1 MTLERSKL
9 VLWGVVLAAAGVI
22 IWRVGFHVP
31 ESHLTT
37 MARQVSVQPVSAGQ
51 SSTEPAKEKASPA
64 ASEPNAAADAK
75 KAAGEP
81 NKPAQPAGS
90 KSPADA
96 NKPPEPGK
104 PAGGTE
110 PNRPADSTKPA
121 EPNKPSQAGATDKT
135 TLSGSGEPMEA
146 VNLKDVEMKN
156 IIDKIAQWTGKTVIP
171 HDEAM
176 KQKVTIYAPEKLPR
190 KKALEKIYSA
200 LRMKGYMV
208 EESGD
213 TIFLKPLAGARLGVF
228 PTVGPD
234 EPLAAFENKEQIVQ
248 KLFKLK
254 NYPPAQMGE
263 IVTPL
268 VGEFGHV
275 SADATTGTLLVI
287 DAVGNLQRIEHI
299 IQQFDVPEAGKA
311 ITDVVE
317 IKHGDPSEIVQL
329 LRMLL
334 GESPDGSGGGR
345 GRRSLGGRVGYSRP
359 GGGPGGPPQGGG
371 QGGAGKTGV
380 ATSVT
385 IGGGEIPLVLIPDT
399 KRKWIIVSGSA
410 DDVKKIREWVEKL
423 DRDEPVQSEYETV
436 TIAYADPQE
445 VADRIEK
452 SLEEMPGSSLRPSVV
467 VQALQQSRQ
476 IMIFGRSELREMV
489 KKLIVEVDIPA
500 GTFLTEHFQLKHAD
514 PEQIKSNLDSLYGE
528 NIPRYEYYSYMR
540 YGPGSRRTPADTV
553 KIIAFPAMQQITVI
567 AAPEN
572 MEKIR
577 KQIADWDVPLNVEAV
592 KPRIIELRNSDPV
605 QMAQLLT
612 KLFSE
617 ENDTSRSFFRMYLY
631 GDTGDQRKKIVG
643 PLYGQLTFEA
653 VQGTK
658 KIIVI
663 SKIPQAYDVIEQLVL
678 DLDRQEMAE
687 SPRVIQVKYADTEDL
702 AERLNAMFN
711 EAGTNARI
719 RRTTQGIGQY
729 SMDETTGNQGQN
741 NARNAANNNNSNNP
755 NQSSPTEYTPWW
767 SSGARRTT
775 DEQPISN
782 VIGHVR
788 FVPDPRS
795 KSILILAPREF
806 QMSIADTIREL
817 DVPGKQVMVKAVVI
831 EIDHQDLTSLGVQLS
846 SNPGGTFS
854 IGENAVTAV
863 SQLEY
868 LNQRGATKVG
878 LSTNITALIDF
889 LVKKVNAQIL
899 NQQTLWTE
907 DNDEASF
914 FKGQKVAF
922 QTNTSISETGGRAT
936 QSFEY
941 QKVGMTLAV
950 RPSITPEKNVDMIV
964 TVLLSDLT
972 GDQVNGQ
979 PVRRVMETTTN
990 MIVGDG
996 QTLMLGGILFQ
1007 TDSKIQRKVPLLGDL
1022 PLVGGLFRH
1031 NDVTKANNELIIF
1044 ITPYVVAEG
1053 GELPAGT
1060 AQQLEEPKQRL
1071 EQVQGELKEMSDQ
1084 LEEDLD
1090 KNK

>member
-1 MTLERSKL
+1 MERSKL
-9 VLWGVVLAAAGVI
+9 VLWVVVLAAAGVI
-22 IWRVGFHVP
+22 VWRVGFYPP
-31 ESHLTT
+31 ESRLPG
-37 MARQVSVQPVSAGQ
+37 MQRQVSAQ
-51 SSTEPAKEKASPA
+51 SGPASRSPNEPAKQASPA
-64 ASEPNAAADAK
+64 AGEPNAAAKTPA
-75 KAAGEP
+75 EP
-81 NKPAQPAGS
+81 NKPIQRTEANRPADSNKPAGS
-90 KSPADA
+90 S
-96 NKPPEPGK
+96 
-104 PAGGTE
+104 E
-110 PNRPADSTKPA
+110 PNRPANSGKPA
-121 EPNKPSQAGATDKT
+121 EPNKPAQAGTPET
-135 TLSGSGEPMEA
+135 TKPAESGELMEA

-176 KQKVTIYAPEKLPR
+176 KQKVTIYAPEKMPR

-213 TIFLKPLAGARLGVF
+213 TIFLKPLAGAKLGVF

-234 EPLAAFENKEQIVQ
+234 EPLAAFENKDQIVQ
-248 KLFKLK
+248 KLFKLT
-254 NYPPAQMGE
+254 NYPPVQMAQ
-263 IVTPL
+263 IVQPL

-287 DAVGNLQRIEHI
+287 DAVGNLQRIENI
-299 IQQFDVPEAGKA
+299 IQQFDIPNAGKA
-311 ITDVVE
+311 VTEVIEV
-317 IKHGDPSEIVQL
+317 KHGDPSEIVQL

-334 GESPDGSGGGR
+334 GESPEGGRARRSFGGRVYNPSRSGGG
-345 GRRSLGGRVGYSRP
+345 GNP
-359 GGGPGGPPQGGG
+359 GQPPQGPGG
-371 QGGAGKTGV
+371 AKAV

-385 IGGGEIPLVLIPDT
+385 IPGSEIPIVLIPEP

-436 TIAYADPQE
+436 PVAYADPQE
-445 VADRIEK
+445 VADRIER
-452 SLEEMPGSSLRPSVV
+452 SLEELPGSSLRPSVV

-476 IMIFGRSELREMV
+476 IMIFGRADLREMV
-489 KKLIVEVDIPA
+489 KKLILEVDIPA
-500 GTFLTEHFQLKHAD
+500 GTYVTEHFQLKHAD
-514 PEQIKSNLDSLYGE
+514 PEQIKENLDSLYGE
-528 NIPRYEYYSYMR
+528 TIPRYEYYSYMR

-553 KIIAFPAMQQITVI
+553 KVIAFPAMQQLTVI
-567 AAPEN
+567 AAAEN

-577 KQIADWDVPLNVEAV
+577 KQIAEWDVPLDVETV
-592 KPRIIELRNSDPV
+592 KPRIIELRNSDPL
-605 QMAQLLT
+605 QMAELLT

-617 ENDTSRSFFRMYLY
+617 ENDTSRSFFRLIFS
-631 GDTGDQRKKIVG
+631 GDMGDQRKKIVG

-663 SKIPQAYDVIEQLVL
+663 SKVPQAYDVIEQLVL

-687 SPRVIQVKYADTEDL
+687 SPRVVPVMYADTEDL

-719 RRTTQGIGQY
+719 RRIVQGIGQY
-729 SMDETTGNQGQN
+729 SMDETQGNQGQN
-741 NARNAANNNNSNNP
+741 NARNTSNNTT
-755 NQSSPTEYTPWW
+755 NQGAGAAEYTPWW
-767 SSGARRTT
+767 SSGARRAPN
-775 DEQPISN
+775 EEPISN

-795 KSILILAPREF
+795 KSILVLAPREF
-806 QMSIADTIREL
+806 QMSIADTIKEL
-817 DVPGKQVMVKAVVI
+817 DVPGKQVMIKAVVI
-831 EIDHQDLTSLGVQLS
+831 EVDHQDLTSLGVQFS
-846 SNPGGTFS
+846 SNPLGTFS
-854 IGENAVTAV
+854 VGEDAVTAA
-863 SQLEY
+863 SQFQY
-868 LNQRGATKVG
+868 LDQRGATQVG
-878 LSTNITALIDF
+878 LTTNITALIDF

-907 DNDEASF
+907 DNEEASF

-922 QTNTSISETGGRAT
+922 QTNASTSETGGRVT

-950 RPSITPEKNVDMIV
+950 RPSITPEKSVDMIV

-972 GDQVNGQ
+972 GDQINSQ

-990 MIVGDG
+990 MIIEDG

-1007 TDSKIQRKVPLLGDL
+1007 TDSKIERKVPLLGDI

-1044 ITPYVVAEG
+1044 ITPYVVGEG
-1053 GELPAGT
+1053 VELPQAT
-1060 AQQLEEPKQRL
+1060 VEQLEEPKQKL
-1071 EQVQGELKEMSDQ
+1071 EQIQGELKDMSNQ
-1084 LEEDLD
+1084 LDESL
-1090 KNK
+1090 KK

>member
-1 MTLERSKL
+1 VERSKL

-22 IWRVGFHVP
+22 VWRVGFYAP
-31 ESHLTT
+31 ETPLPG
-37 MARQVSVQPVSAGQ
+37 MQRQANAQPGPAARSPN
-51 SSTEPAKEKASPA
+51 EPAKQA
-64 ASEPNAAADAK
+64 APPV
-75 KAAGEP
+75 AGEP
-81 NKPAQPAGS
+81 NKPIQRTEPNR
-90 KSPADA
+90 PADS

-104 PAGGTE
+104 PAAGSE
-110 PNRPADSTKPA
+110 PNRPADAGKPADPNKPAQASAPDATKPA
-121 EPNKPSQAGATDKT
+121 E
-135 TLSGSGEPMEA
+135 SGEPMEA

-171 HDEAM
+171 HDDAM
-176 KQKVTIYAPEKLPR
+176 KQKVTIYAPEKMPR

-200 LRMKGYMV
+200 LRMKGYMI
-208 EESGD
+208 EEAGD

-234 EPLAAFENKEQIVQ
+234 EPLAAFENKDQIVQ
-248 KLFKLK
+248 KLFKLA
-254 NYPPAQMGE
+254 NYPPAQMGQ
-263 IVTPL
+263 IVQPL

-311 ITDVVE
+311 ITEVIE
-317 IKHGDPSEIVQL
+317 IKYGDPSEIVQL

-334 GESPDGSGGGR
+334 GESLDGGR
-345 GRRSLGGRVGYSRP
+345 GRRSFSGRVYNPSRP
-359 GGGPGGPPQGGG
+359 GGGQGGSPQGPGG
-371 QGGAGKTGV
+371 AKNAA

-385 IGGGEIPLVLIPDT
+385 IPGSEIPIILIPET
-399 KRKWIIVSGSA
+399 KRKWIIASGSK
-410 DDVKKIREWVEKL
+410 DDLKKIRDWVEKL
-423 DRDEPVQSEYETV
+423 DRAEPVQSEYETV
-436 TIAYADPQE
+436 AISYADPQE
-445 VADRIEK
+445 VADRIGRA
-452 SLEEMPGSSLRPSVV
+452 LDEMPGSSLRPSVV

-476 IMIFGRSELREMV
+476 IMIFGRADLREMV
-489 KKLIVEVDIPA
+489 KKLILEVDIPA
-500 GTFLTEHFQLKHAD
+500 GTFVTENFQLKHAD
-514 PEQIKSNLDSLYGE
+514 PEQVKQNLDSLYGE
-528 NIPRYEYYSYMR
+528 NIPRYEYNSYMR

-553 KIIAFPAMQQITVI
+553 KVIAFPAMQQITVI
-567 AAPEN
+567 ASAEN
-572 MEKIR
+572 MGKIK
-577 KQIADWDVPLNVEAV
+577 KQIEEWDVPLDVAAV

-617 ENDTSRSFFRMYLY
+617 ENDTGRSFFRMFFMDE
-631 GDTGDQRKKIVG
+631 GGDQRKKIVG

-663 SKIPQAYDVIEQLVL
+663 SKIPQAYDVIEQLVM

-687 SPRVIQVKYADTEDL
+687 SPHVVQVKYADTEDL

-711 EAGTNARI
+711 EPGTSARI

-729 SMDETTGNQGQN
+729 SMDETQGNQQGQN
-741 NARNAANNNNSNNP
+741 NARNTSNNT
-755 NQSSPTEYTPWW
+755 NQGGGSATEYTPWW
-767 SSGARRTT
+767 SSGARRTPN
-775 DEQPISN
+775 EEPISN

-795 KSILILAPREF
+795 KSILVLAPREF
-806 QMSIADTIREL
+806 QASIADTIKEL

-831 EIDHQDLTSLGVQLS
+831 EVDHQDLTSLGVQLS
-846 SNPGGTFS
+846 SNAAGTFS
-854 IGENAVTAV
+854 VGEDAITAV

-868 LNQRGATKVG
+868 LDQRGATKVG
-878 LSTNITALIDF
+878 LTTNITALVDF

-907 DNDEASF
+907 DNEEASF

-922 QTNTSISETGGRAT
+922 QTNASTSETGGRVT

-941 QKVGMTLAV
+941 QKVGMTLAI
-950 RPSITPEKNVDMIV
+950 RPSITPEKNVDMVV

-972 GDQVNGQ
+972 GDQINSQ

-1007 TDSKIQRKVPLLGDL
+1007 TDSKIQRKVPLLGDI

-1044 ITPYVVAEG
+1044 ITPYVVGEG
-1053 GELPAGT
+1053 VEIPEAT
-1060 AQQLEEPKQRL
+1060 VHELEEPKQRL
-1071 EQVQGELKEMSDQ
+1071 EQIQGELKEMSGQ
-1084 LEEDLD
+1084 LEESL
-1090 KNK
+1090 KK